1 MAVVHPNVLR
11 NIQPSL
17 PKEVS
22 PPADSQPY
30 DEWLMELIIKHG
42 IGQPIKHYTTTWG
55 KLGAAEAIGHMTVV
69 NGESVLTP
77 KAKRYL
83 EIVAIMEERVT

>member
-11 NIQPSL
+11 NIQPS
-17 PKEVS
+17 VS
-22 PPADSQPY
+22 PPADNQPY
-30 DEWLMELIIKHG
+30 DEWLMELVIKHG
-42 IGQPIKHYTTTWG
+42 IGQPMRGIKMSWG
-55 KLGAAEAIGHMTVV
+55 KLSAAEAIGHMTVE
-69 NGESVLTP
+69 NGETVLTP

>member
-1 MAVVHPNVLR
+1 MAVFRPMLTP
-11 NIQPSL
+11 PSL

-42 IGQPIKHYTTTWG
+42 IGRPIEHYTTTWG
-55 KLGAAEAIGHMTVV
+55 KLSAAEAIGHVVVVHHETVV
-69 NGESVLTP
+69 TP

-83 EIVAIMEERVT
+83 EMLAFMEERVT